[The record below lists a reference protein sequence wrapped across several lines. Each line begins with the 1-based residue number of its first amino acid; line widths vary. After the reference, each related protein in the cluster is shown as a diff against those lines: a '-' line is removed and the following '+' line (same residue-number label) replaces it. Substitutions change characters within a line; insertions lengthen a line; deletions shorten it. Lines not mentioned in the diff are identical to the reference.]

1 MYMVN
6 TIHICLKGGKNM
18 KKKIITICIFVI
30 VISPALVSALTLE
43 NHGVDDRKDQNQ
55 TLLGE
60 KDVILSDEI
69 TWMKI
74 FGGYGYEYGNAVQ
87 QTTDGGYIVIGT
99 TPSYG
104 PGTRAGWLIKIDE
117 YGNEEWNKTYGGPG
131 AEAAYD
137 GQQTSDNGY
146 IIVGFTDSYI
156 ENPDAWLVKTDEHG
170 NVEWSKRY
178 GGYFTEVGERVRQ
191 TNDGGYILVGATE
204 SFGSAKVNIWLLKT
218 DEGGNELWN
227 KTFGEENSG
236 GVSVQQTNDG
246 GYIIVGGIDS
256 DTMGDLIL
264 IKTDAFGNQQWSK
277 TYGGSDGD
285 GGNYVQQ
292 TSDGGYIV
300 LGTTISL
307 EFGGYG
313 AWLIR
318 TDSAGNELWNKTY
331 FGSGLGTVQLTN
343 DGGFVFT
350 DSVASLLFQ
359 RQLRIVKINKNG
371 RTQWIRE
378 LGTTS
383 CEWGSA
389 IQQTNDGGY
398 IVVGETDASGFGV
411 YDILV
416 IKTDKN
422 GRSTVKVNDFNK
434 FSMMFF
440 FKQDFL
446 HHFKHFFLNLL

>member
-1 MYMVN
+1 MVN

-30 VISPALVSALTLE
+30 VISPALVSALTIE
-43 NHGVDDRKDQNQ
+43 NQSVYDRKDLNK

-170 NVEWSKRY
+170 NLEWSKRY

-191 TNDGGYILVGATE
+191 TNDGGFIFVGWTD
-204 SFGSAKVNIWLLKT
+204 SFGSSGDENIWLLKT
-218 DEGGNELWN
+218 DKDGNELWN
-227 KTFGEENSG
+227 KTFENSG
-236 GVSVQQTNDG
+236 SDTGFSVQQTKDG
-246 GYIIVGGIDS
+246 GYIITGTVDS
-256 DTMGDLIL
+256 DTWCDAIL
-264 IKTDAFGNQQWSK
+264 IKTDTNGNQQWSK
-277 TYGGSDGD
+277 TYGGSNIDGACS
-285 GGNYVQQ
+285 VQQ

-300 LGTTISL
+300 LGSTLSL

-318 TDSAGNELWNKTY
+318 TDSEGNEQWNKTF
-331 FGSGLGTVQLTN
+331 FGDGLGNIQSTT

-350 DSVASLLFQ
+350 DSVNSLLFQ

-371 RTQWIRE
+371 RLQWIRE

-383 CEWGSA
+383 SEWGHS

-398 IVVGETDASGFGV
+398 IVVGETDASRFGA

-422 GRSTVKVNDFNK
+422 GRSTIKVNDFNK
-434 FSMMFF
+434 ISLRFF

-446 HHFKHFFLNLL
+446 HYFKLFFLNLL

>member
-1 MYMVN
+1 MVN
-6 TIHICLKGGKNM
+6 TIHIRLKGGKNM
-18 KKKIITICIFVI
+18 KKKMITICIFI
-30 VISPALVSALTLE
+30 IIINPALVSALTVE
-43 NHGVDDRKDQNQ
+43 NHSVDNRKDLNES
-55 TLLGE
+55 LLGE

-131 AEAAYD
+131 AETGYD

-156 ENPDAWLVKTDEHG
+156 ENGDAWLVKTDELG
-170 NVEWSKRY
+170 NLEWSKRY
-178 GGYFTEVGERVRQ
+178 GGYFTEVGNGVKQ
-191 TNDGGYILVGATE
+191 TNDGGYILVGRTN
-204 SFGSAKVNIWLLKT
+204 SYGSSGDENIWLLKT
-218 DEGGNELWN
+218 DKDGNELWN
-227 KTFGEENSG
+227 KTFDNG
-236 GVSVQQTNDG
+236 GFDNGFSVQQTSDE
-246 GYIIVGGIDS
+246 GYIITGTVDS
-256 DTMGDLIL
+256 DTWCDVIL
-264 IKTDAFGNQQWSK
+264 IKTDTNGNQQWSK
-277 TYGGSDGD
+277 TYGGSGEDGACS
-285 GGNYVQQ
+285 VQQ
-292 TSDGGYIV
+292 TNDGGYIV
-300 LGTTISL
+300 LGSTLSL

-318 TDSAGNELWNKTY
+318 TDSEGNELWNKTY

-350 DSVASLLFQ
+350 DSVNSLLFQ
-359 RQLRIVKINKNG
+359 AQLRIVKINNNG

-383 CEWGSA
+383 NEGGSA

-398 IVVGETDASGFGV
+398 IVVGETDVNGFGV
-411 YDILV
+411 YDVLV
-416 IKTDKN
+416 VKTDKN
-422 GRSTVKVNDFNK
+422 GRSVVKVNDFNE
-434 FSMMFF
+434 FSMRSFF
-440 FKQDFL
+440 NKNFL
-446 HHFKHFFLNLL
+446 HYFKLYFLNLL

>member
-1 MYMVN
+1 
-6 TIHICLKGGKNM
+6 M

-30 VISPALVSALTLE
+30 VISPALVSALTVE
-43 NHGVDDRKDQNQ
+43 NQSVDNKKGQNG
-55 TLLGE
+55 TLIGE

-87 QTTDGGYIVIGT
+87 QTTDDGYIVIGT

-178 GGYFTEVGERVRQ
+178 GGFFTEVGERVRQ
-191 TNDGGYILVGATE
+191 TNDEGYIMVGITK
-204 SFGSAKVNIWLLKT
+204 SYGSSDQNIWLLKT
-218 DEGGNELWN
+218 DKDGNELWN

-236 GVSVQQTNDG
+236 GSSVQQTNDG
-246 GYIIVGGIDS
+246 GYIIAGGIDS
-256 DTMGDLIL
+256 DTWGEAIL
-264 IKTDAFGNQQWSK
+264 IKTDTNGNQQWSK
-277 TYGGSDGD
+277 TYGGSNIDGAFS
-285 GGNYVQQ
+285 VQQ
-292 TSDGGYIV
+292 TNDGGYIV
-300 LGTTISL
+300 LGNTISI

-318 TDSAGNELWNKTY
+318 TDSEGNELWNKTY

-350 DSVASLLFQ
+350 DSINSLLFQ
-359 RQLRIVKINKNG
+359 AQLRIVKINKNG

-383 CEWGSA
+383 NEGGSA

-398 IVVGETDASGFGV
+398 IVVGETDVNGFGV

-422 GRSTVKVNDFNK
+422 GRNTAMVNDFNK
-434 FSMMFF
+434 FSM
-440 FKQDFL
+440 K
-446 HHFKHFFLNLL
+446 FFLQQIFHKFLDILEHQQLLYQVKK